1 MPSKH
6 IVSFAGEEQIM
17 YTQMKKT
24 DVATSQSRK
33 STTLQ
38 QTLGWNAFA
47 AYENTF
53 NQKHDVSARLTYM
66 YSKTTNQGVTQD
78 IINANYALRL
88 NYMYDHRY
96 AVEAD
101 MALMGSNPF
110 QIGK

>member
-1 MPSKH
+1 MKAGAFLSFDNYDYLQLSLSKVYPTYA
-6 IVSFAGEEQIM
+6 IKTYRDFAGEEQIM

-53 NQKHDVSARLTYM
+53 NQSMM
-66 YSKTTNQGVTQD
+66 YRHG
-78 IINANYALRL
+78 
-88 NYMYDHRY
+88 
-96 AVEAD
+96 
-101 MALMGSNPF
+101 
-110 QIGK
+110 